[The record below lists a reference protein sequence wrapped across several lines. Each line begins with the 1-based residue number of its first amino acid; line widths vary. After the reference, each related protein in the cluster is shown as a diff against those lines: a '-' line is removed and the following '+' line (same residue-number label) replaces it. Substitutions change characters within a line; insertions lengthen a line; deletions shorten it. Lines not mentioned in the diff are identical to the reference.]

1 MTMLKRLVL
10 EFGSEELIQK
20 AAQAAQAPGLEA
32 MRDLAEESVQLAAAG
47 DQQILLVYEGLEVH
61 SWCRPL
67 VSVTGCTSSLPPWWL
82 LLSRHVSIWS
92 SLSIATPLCIGTLG
106 LGAVGAEVF
115 PSPQRG
121 TCASACIWW

>member
-61 SWCRPL
+61 SWC
-67 VSVTGCTSSLPPWWL
+67 
-82 LLSRHVSIWS
+82 
-92 SLSIATPLCIGTLG
+92 
-106 LGAVGAEVF
+106 
-115 PSPQRG
+115 
-121 TCASACIWW
+121 